1 MNTKVNNRNKEILDE
16 RMCLK
21 KIKTDK
27 EAIFWNN
34 NIWNTNEVHKIKLLE
49 KMEVSEYER

>member
-1 MNTKVNNRNKEILDE
+1 MNTKVNNRSKEILDE
-16 RMCLK
+16 RKCLK